1 MKILTDKVV
10 KVVGSSREVIELKVN
25 LMTRFNS
32 IFQLVTASL
41 CLLGISLSWFLLSIS
56 PLQAAELNAVPP
68 AIHNSEPP
76 SAITTPEQG
85 LMYLNAQNLVNTW
98 NNIIIQ
104 AKTGDEQLK
113 LMGQSGVFADDVK
126 LTFDF
131 GEPKIAIAG
140 LDSPEAKEFYNGFVN
155 TLKKNRYNI
164 ASNVEAIEFGKDSFR
179 FNFKHW
185 IFFDDKV
192 SVVGE
197 DQAVIERIGDRYQIT
212 SAIIRPIYF
221 DVANGY

>member
-1 MKILTDKVV
+1 MK
-10 KVVGSSREVIELKVN
+10 SRLFQKTYYSIPFLK
-25 LMTRFNS
+25 R
-32 IFQLVTASL
+32 SL
-41 CLLGISLSWFLLSIS
+41 CLLGISLSLFLLGIS
-56 PLQAAELNAVPP
+56 PLQAAELNAVLP
-68 AIHNSEPP
+68 AIHNSEHPT
-76 SAITTPEQG
+76 AITTPEQAV
-85 LMYLNAQNLVNTW
+85 MYTNAQNLVNTW

-104 AKTGDEQLK
+104 AKTGDEQLQI
-113 LMGQSGVFADDVK
+113 MRQSGVFADDVE

-131 GEPKIAIAG
+131 GEPKIAING

-164 ASNVEAIEFGKDSFR
+164 ATNVEAVEFDKDSFR

-197 DQAVIERIGDRYQIT
+197 DQAVIKRIGNRYQIT
-212 SAIIRPIYF
+212 SAIVRPIYF
-221 DVANGY
+221 DIANGY

>member
-1 MKILTDKVV
+1 MKTIYHTQNIKPRLNHFITF
-10 KVVGSSREVIELKVN
+10 LK
-25 LMTRFNS
+25 R
-32 IFQLVTASL
+32 SL
-41 CLLGISLSWFLLSIS
+41 CLLGINLFCIFLGTSSLY
-56 PLQAAELNAVPP
+56 AAELKAVSPT
-68 AIHNSEPP
+68 IHNSEPL
-76 SAITTPEQG
+76 SAIATPEQA

-104 AKTGDEQLK
+104 AKTGDEQLQ
-113 LMGQSGVFADDVK
+113 LMRQSGVFADDVE

-131 GEPKIAIAG
+131 NEPKIVING

-155 TLKKNRYNI
+155 KLKKNRYNI
-164 ASNVEAIEFGKDSFR
+164 ATNVEAVQFNKDSLR

-185 IFFDDKV
+185 IFFNDKV

-197 DQAVIERIGDRYQIT
+197 DQAVIKQSGDRYQIT
-212 SAIIRPIYF
+212 SAIVRPIYF